1 MTERQF
7 NTIYILTILL
17 LGLFLFSSL
26 TSAQE
31 QGQLTYLKSGTLT
44 TYDGYLADQK
54 QMDFF
59 RYKVEKLKLTEQKV
73 LVLEDLNVALDKKAN
88 EYKSKFETAQ
98 DDLAWAKAKSVMYGA
113 GGFAVGIGVTIG
125 ILKLMGK

>member
-1 MTERQF
+1 MTDRQF
-7 NTIYILTILL
+7 NTIYIVTILL

-88 EYKSKFETAQ
+88 EYKSKFEISQ
-98 DDLAWAKAKSVMYGA
+98 DDLAWAKAKSVMYGV
-113 GGFAVGIGVTIG
+113 GGIAIGTGLTLLIVKT
-125 ILKLMGK
+125 LAK